1 MLMTITENDLDNI
14 LEEFKERIVH
24 VTFTQSVTRSVSK
37 AALSKLHKEYE
48 IVLDQAR
55 EASISRMTNMACMDI
70 LRNQKVV
77 IGFKDAS
84 YAEHE
89 QILLLQHNRQYQWL
103 LVEAYEA
110 FEDYLEKLYAYSGY
124 LDNDFWKVK
133 NFEGKS
139 ADEIKKLDL
148 DWFVE
153 KAKNGKLEERGLKE
167 KLKQINAKIP
177 SLAQILAIRK
187 RDDPLDI
194 DYEFTTI
201 LVSKLRHQI
210 VHARGY
216 ANKEKF
222 INSRLTEYPLVNVPK
237 AEQQGYVDVM
247 SLLFENRRHEDLIA
261 LLEVH
266 DPTQPMMF
274 VDRLGDLLARVT
286 SYAMLL
292 HGLVKSHLAGK
303 FS

>member
-1 MLMTITENDLDNI
+1 MLMNITENELDNI
-14 LEEFKERIVH
+14 FEEFKERIVH
-24 VTFTQSVTRSVSK
+24 VNFTQSFTKLVSK
-37 AALSKLHKEYE
+37 EALSKLHKEFE
-48 IVLDQAR
+48 IVRDQDR
-55 EASISRMTNMACMDI
+55 EASIFHMTNMICVDI
-70 LRNQKVV
+70 LRNQKAV

-133 NFEGKS
+133 YFEGKPI
-139 ADEIKKLDL
+139 DEIKKLEL

-153 KAKNGKLEERGLKE
+153 KAKGGKLEE
-167 KLKQINAKIP
+167 KLIQINAKIP
-177 SLAQILAIRK
+177 SLAQILAIRR

-210 VHARGY
+210 VHVRGY
-216 ANKEKF
+216 ANKEEF
-222 INSRLTEYPLVNVPK
+222 IKSRLTEYPLANMLE
-237 AEQQGYVDVM
+237 AERQAYIDVM
-247 SLLFENRRHEDLIA
+247 SSLFGNGPLENLIA

-266 DPTQPMMF
+266 DSTHPMMF

>member
-1 MLMTITENDLDNI
+1 MTITENDFDNI

-24 VTFTQSVTRSVSK
+24 VNFTQSFTKSISK
-37 AALSKLHKEYE
+37 EALSKLRKEYK
-48 IVLDQAR
+48 IARDQDK
-55 EASISRMTNMACMDI
+55 ETSISRMTNMICMDI
-70 LRNQKVV
+70 SRNQKIV

-110 FEDYLEKLYAYSGY
+110 FEDYFQKLYAYSGY
-124 LDNDFWKVK
+124 LDNGFWSNK
-133 NFEGKS
+133 NFKGMS
-139 ADEIKKLDL
+139 ANEIKQLDL
-148 DWFVE
+148 DWFIKKV
-153 KAKNGKLEERGLKE
+153 KSGKLEERKLEE
-167 KLKQINAKIP
+167 KLKQVNAKIP
-177 SLAQILAIRK
+177 SLAQTLAIRK

-194 DYEFTTI
+194 DYEFTII
-201 LVSKLRHQI
+201 LVSMLRHKI
-210 VHARGY
+210 VHAHGY

-222 INSRLTEYPLVNVPK
+222 IKSRLKEYPLVNMSK
-237 AEQQGYVDVM
+237 AEQQGYADIIS
-247 SLLFENRRHEDLIA
+247 SLFGNGQLENLIA

-266 DPTQPMMF
+266 DSTHPMMF

-303 FS
+303 LS

>member
-1 MLMTITENDLDNI
+1 MSITEKDLDNI
-14 LEEFKERIVH
+14 FEEFKERIVH
-24 VTFTQSVTRSVSK
+24 VNFTQSVTKSVSK
-37 AALSKLHKEYE
+37 AALNKLHKEYE

-55 EASISRMTNMACMDI
+55 EASISRMTNMTCMDI
-70 LRNQKVV
+70 LRNQKIL
-77 IGFKDAS
+77 IGFKDAP

-139 ADEIKKLDL
+139 ANEINRLGL
-148 DWFVE
+148 DWFIS
-153 KAKNGKLEERGLKE
+153 KAKGGKLED
-167 KLKQINAKIP
+167 KLIQVNAKIP

-187 RDDPLDI
+187 RCDPLDI
-194 DYEFTTI
+194 DYEFTAI
-201 LVSKLRHQI
+201 LVSKLRHKI

-216 ANKEKF
+216 AKKDEF
-222 INSRLTEYPLVNVPK
+222 IKSRLTEYPLANMLE
-237 AEQQGYVDVM
+237 AERPAYIDVM
-247 SLLFENRRHEDLIA
+247 SSIFGNGQLENLIA

-266 DPTQPMMF
+266 DSTHPMMF

-303 FS
+303 LS